1 MVSPQFQEPENVLL
15 LVKRLILLE
24 LIVHVCAL
32 DASLDRSFGESV
44 REKRLGGVELHLY
57 EFSPHLS
64 EQSRASNK
72 GRKCW
77 KQFSSQTY
85 ENQRTELMMVEQE
98 PVLLDL
104 VFKSETA
111 AV

>member
-1 MVSPQFQEPENVLL
+1 MVFRQFQEPENVLL

-32 DASLDRSFGESV
+32 DASLDRSFGESGMCV

-72 GRKCW
+72 SRKCW

-85 ENQRTELMMVEQE
+85 EN
-98 PVLLDL
+98 
-104 VFKSETA
+104 
-111 AV
+111 

>member
-1 MVSPQFQEPENVLL
+1 MGFRQFQEPENVLL
-15 LVKRLILLE
+15 LLVKSLILLE
-24 LIVHVCAL
+24 LIENVCAL
-32 DASLDRSFGESV
+32 DASLDRSFGMCV

-72 GRKCW
+72 SRKCW

-85 ENQRTELMMVEQE
+85 ERLKEQ
-98 PVLLDL
+98 
-104 VFKSETA
+104 SS
-111 AV
+111 